1 MNLSANRDTVLSMI
15 RYDAKSK
22 TSTKLYDELAG
33 LLDFASLPE
42 GLCLVIGG
50 DGFLLSV
57 IAELGQSYIYMGLNS
72 GRLGFMLNDVMDV
85 SEVVG
90 LIKAGAWGEMSVP
103 RLKMKALTSSGETIE
118 GLALNDVYLERMSGQ
133 TAHLRVEVDGVEVVD
148 RVVCDGLIV
157 ATALGSTAYSFSAGG
172 PVCHPT
178 LRHTQLTTI
187 SAHSPRLPPI
197 VLPQSAVV
205 EIKAFDTEWRPVRV
219 VTDGTDYPAVT
230 RVKVENAN
238 SDVTLAFFEGH
249 DPTAMLIGKMLR
261 T

>member
-1 MNLSANRDTVLSMI
+1 MNLSANRDTLLPMI

-22 TSTKLYDELAG
+22 SSTKLYEKLKV
-33 LLDFASLPE
+33 LLDFATLPDE
-42 GLCLVIGG
+42 LCLVIGG
-50 DGFLLSV
+50 DGFLLGV
-57 IAELGQSYIYMGLNS
+57 ITELGQSYIYLGLNS
-72 GRLGFMLNDVMDV
+72 GMLGFMLNDVDDV
-85 SEVVG
+85 EIIVELVNR
-90 LIKAGAWGEMSVP
+90 GAWREMSVP
-103 RLKMKALTSSGETIE
+103 RLKMMALTQSGETIE

-205 EIKAFDTEWRPVRV
+205 EIKAFDTDWRPVRV
-219 VTDGTDYPAVT
+219 VTDGTDYTAVT

-238 SDVTLAFFEGH
+238 SDVRLAFLEGH
-249 DPTAMLIGKMLR
+249 DPTAMLIRKMLR

>member
-1 MNLSANRDTVLSMI
+1 MNLSANRDTLLPMI

-22 TSTKLYDELAG
+22 RSTKLYNELTRIV
-33 LLDFASLPE
+33 DMDSLPE
-42 GLCLVIGG
+42 DLCLVIGG
-50 DGFLLSV
+50 DGFLLRV
-57 IAELGQSYIYMGLNS
+57 IAELGQSYVYMGLNS
-72 GRLGFMLNDVMDV
+72 GMLGFMLNDVESV
-85 SEVVG
+85 TSVIEQ
-90 LIKAGAWGEMSVP
+90 IKNGAWGEMSVP
-103 RLKMKALTSSGETIE
+103 RLKMKALTSTGETIE

-133 TAHLRVEVDGVEVVD
+133 TAHLRVEVNGVEVVD

-230 RVKVENAN
+230 RVKVENAD
-238 SDVTLAFFEGH
+238 SDVRLAFLEGH

-261 T
+261 A

>member
-1 MNLSANRDTVLSMI
+1 MNLSANRDTVVPMI

-22 TSTKLYDELAG
+22 SSTKLHDELAG
-33 LLDFASLPE
+33 LLDFTALPDD
-42 GLCLVIGG
+42 LCLVIGG
-50 DGFLLSV
+50 DGFLLRV
-57 IAELGQSYIYMGLNS
+57 IAELGQSYLYMGLNS
-72 GRLGFMLNDVMDV
+72 GMLGFMLNDVDSV
-85 SEVVG
+85 DSVVK
-90 LIKAGAWGEMSVP
+90 LIKARAWGEMTVP
-103 RLKMKALTSSGETIE
+103 RLKMRALTQSGDTIE

-157 ATALGSTAYSFSAGG
+157 STALGSTAYSFSAGG

-219 VTDGTDYPAVT
+219 VTDGTDYPSVT

-238 SDVTLAFFEGH
+238 SDVRLAFLEGH